1 MLNLYVMRH
10 SKSSWN
16 DHNISD
22 FERPLSSKGRKDIKF
37 IIKFLKIKKIKFD
50 FAYVSSSKRTKQ
62 TFKLLKKK
70 LKIKK
75 EILSKKLYLS
85 NENKIFNI
93 IKNTKKNYKNILL
106 VNHEPACKNLVNNLI
121 KKNYF
126 LFKEKKFSTS
136 AITKITFSI
145 KKWKKLKECSG
156 KLVFFKRPIDLT

>member
-50 FAYVSSSKRTKQ
+50 FAYVSSSKRTKE

-70 LKIKK
+70 IKIKK
-75 EILSKKLYLS
+75 EIFTKKLYLS
-85 NENKIFNI
+85 NEDKIFNI
-93 IKNTKKNYKNILL
+93 IKKTKNNYKSILL
-106 VNHEPACKNLVNNLI
+106 VNHEPTCKNLVNKLI

-126 LFKEKKFSTS
+126 LFKDKKFSTS

-145 KKWKKLKECSG
+145 KKWKKIKERSG
-156 KLVFFKRPIDLT
+156 KLVFFKRPIDLA

>member
-16 DHNISD
+16 DHNIND

-50 FAYVSSSKRTKQ
+50 FAYVSSSKRTKE

-70 LKIKK
+70 IKIKK
-75 EILSKKLYLS
+75 AIFSKKLYLS
-85 NENKIFNI
+85 NENKIFDI
-93 IKNTKKNYKNILL
+93 IKKTKKKYKNILL
-106 VNHEPACKNLVNNLI
+106 VNHEPTCKNLVNKLI

-136 AITKITFSI
+136 AITKIVFSI
-145 KKWKKLKECSG
+145 KKWKKIKECSG
-156 KLVFFKRPIDLT
+156 KLVFFKRPKDLI

>member
-50 FAYVSSSKRTKQ
+50 FAYVSSSKRTKE
-62 TFKLLKKK
+62 TFKLLKEKI
-70 LKIKK
+70 KIKK
-75 EILSKKLYLS
+75 EIFTKKLYLS

-93 IKNTKKNYKNILL
+93 IKKTKKKYKNILL

-145 KKWKKLKECSG
+145 KKWKKLKARSG
-156 KLVFFKRPIDLT
+156 KLIFFKRPVDLT

>member
-16 DHNISD
+16 DTNIND
-22 FERPLSSKGRKDIKF
+22 FGRPLSLKGRKDIKF
-37 IIKFLKIKKIKFD
+37 IIKFLKNKKIKFD

-70 LKIKK
+70 IKIKR
-75 EILSKKLYLS
+75 EILSKKLYLT
-85 NENKIFNI
+85 NENKIFNV

-106 VNHEPACKNLVNNLI
+106 VNHEPACKNLVNKLI

-136 AITKITFSI
+136 AIAKITFSI
-145 KKWKKLKECSG
+145 KKWKKLNEHSG
-156 KLVFFKRPIDLT
+156 KLIFFKRPIDLI

>member
-16 DHNISD
+16 VPNIND

-37 IIKFLKIKKIKFD
+37 IIKFLKKKKIKFD
-50 FAYVSSSKRTKQ
+50 FAYVSSSKRTTQ

-70 LKIKK
+70 VIIKK
-75 EILSKKLYLS
+75 EILSKKLYLTD
-85 NENKIFNI
+85 ENKIFNI

-106 VNHEPACKNLVNNLI
+106 VNHEPACKNLVNKLI

-136 AITKITFSI
+136 AFSI
-145 KKWKKLKECSG
+145 KKWKKLNERVG
-156 KLVFFKRPIDLT
+156 KLIFFKRPIDLI

>member
-50 FAYVSSSKRTKQ
+50 FAYVSSSKRTKE

-70 LKIKK
+70 IKIKK
-75 EILSKKLYLS
+75 KIFTKKLYLS
-85 NENKIFNI
+85 NEDKIFNI
-93 IKNTKKNYKNILL
+93 IKKTKNNYKSILL
-106 VNHEPACKNLVNNLI
+106 VNHEPTCKNLVNKLI

-145 KKWKKLKECSG
+145 KKWKKIKERSG
-156 KLVFFKRPIDLT
+156 KLVFFKRPIDLA

>member
-37 IIKFLKIKKIKFD
+37 IIKYLKKKKIKFD
-50 FAYVSSSKRTKQ
+50 FAYVSSSKRTTQ

-70 LKIKK
+70 VKIKK
-75 EILSKKLYLS
+75 KILSKNLYLTD
-85 NENKIFNI
+85 ENKIFNI

-106 VNHEPACKNLVNNLI
+106 VNHEPTCKNLVNKLI

-145 KKWKKLKECSG
+145 KKWIKLKERSG
-156 KLVFFKRPIDLT
+156 KLIFFKRPIDLT

>member
-16 DHNISD
+16 DANIND

-37 IIKFLKIKKIKFD
+37 IIKFLKRKKIKFD

-70 LKIKK
+70 IKIKK
-75 EILSKKLYLS
+75 EIISKNLYLTD
-85 NENKIFNI
+85 ENKILNI

-106 VNHEPACKNLVNNLI
+106 VNHEPTCKNLVNKLI

-126 LFKEKKFSTS
+126 LFKKKKFSTS
-136 AITKITFSI
+136 AITKITFPI
-145 KKWKKLKECSG
+145 NKWKKLNEFSG
-156 KLVFFKRPIDLT
+156 KLVFFKRPIDLI

>member
-16 DHNISD
+16 DANIND
-22 FERPLSSKGRKDIKF
+22 FERPLSPKGRKDIKF
-37 IIKFLKIKKIKFD
+37 IIKFLKRKKIKFD

-70 LKIKK
+70 IKIKK
-75 EILSKKLYLS
+75 ELFSKKLYLS
-85 NENKIFNI
+85 DENKIFNT
-93 IKNTKKNYKNILL
+93 IKKTKKNYKDILL
-106 VNHEPACKNLVNNLI
+106 VNHEPTCKNLVSKLI

-136 AITKITFSI
+136 GIAKINFPI
-145 KKWKKLKECSG
+145 KKWKKLNEYSG
-156 KLVFFKRPIDLT
+156 KLIFFKRPIDLI

>member
-50 FAYVSSSKRTKQ
+50 FAYVSSSKRTTQ

-70 LKIKK
+70 VKVKK
-75 EILSKKLYLS
+75 KILSKNLYLTD
-85 NENKIFNI
+85 ENKIFNI
-93 IKNTKKNYKNILL
+93 IKKTKKNYKNILL
-106 VNHEPACKNLVNNLI
+106 VNHEPACKNLVNKLI

-136 AITKITFSI
+136 AIAKIAFSI
-145 KKWKKLKECSG
+145 KKWKKIKECSG
-156 KLVFFKRPIDLT
+156 KLVFFKRPIDLI

>member
-16 DHNISD
+16 VPNIND

-37 IIKFLKIKKIKFD
+37 IIKFLKKKKIKFD
-50 FAYVSSSKRTKQ
+50 FAYVSSSKRTTQ

-70 LKIKK
+70 VIIKK
-75 EILSKKLYLS
+75 EILSKKLYLTD
-85 NENKIFNI
+85 ENKIFNI

-106 VNHEPACKNLVNNLI
+106 VNHEPACKNLVNKLI

-136 AITKITFSI
+136 AIAKITFSI
-145 KKWKKLKECSG
+145 KKWKKLNERVG
-156 KLVFFKRPIDLT
+156 KLIFFKRPIDLI

>member
-50 FAYVSSSKRTKQ
+50 FAYVSSSKRTTQ

-145 KKWKKLKECSG
+145 KKWIKLKERSG
-156 KLVFFKRPIDLT
+156 KLIFFKRPIDLT

>member
-50 FAYVSSSKRTKQ
+50 FAYVSSSKRTKE

-70 LKIKK
+70 IKIKK
-75 EILSKKLYLS
+75 EIFTKKLYLS
-85 NENKIFNI
+85 NEDKIFNI
-93 IKNTKKNYKNILL
+93 IKKTKNNYKSILL
-106 VNHEPACKNLVNNLI
+106 VNHEPACKNLVNKLI

-145 KKWKKLKECSG
+145 KKWKKIKERSG
-156 KLVFFKRPIDLT
+156 KLVFFKRPIDLA

>member
-37 IIKFLKIKKIKFD
+37 IIKYLKKKKIKFD
-50 FAYVSSSKRTKQ
+50 FAYVSSSKRTTQ

-70 LKIKK
+70 VKIKK
-75 EILSKKLYLS
+75 KILSKNLYLTD
-85 NENKIFNI
+85 ENKIFNI

-106 VNHEPACKNLVNNLI
+106 VNHEPACKNLVNKLI

-126 LFKEKKFSTS
+126 LFKGKKFSTS

-145 KKWKKLKECSG
+145 KKWKKIKERSG
-156 KLVFFKRPIDLT
+156 KLVFFKRPIDLI

>member
-50 FAYVSSSKRTKQ
+50 FAYVSSSKRTKE

-70 LKIKK
+70 IKIKK
-75 EILSKKLYLS
+75 EIFTKKLYLS

-93 IKNTKKNYKNILL
+93 IKKTKKNYKNILL
-106 VNHEPACKNLVNNLI
+106 INHEPACKNLVNNLI

-145 KKWKKLKECSG
+145 KKWKKIKERSG
-156 KLVFFKRPIDLT
+156 KLIFFKRPIDLT

>member
-50 FAYVSSSKRTKQ
+50 FAYVSSSKRTKE

-70 LKIKK
+70 IKIKK
-75 EILSKKLYLS
+75 KIFTKKLYLS
-85 NENKIFNI
+85 NEDKIFNI
-93 IKNTKKNYKNILL
+93 IKKTKNNYKSILL
-106 VNHEPACKNLVNNLI
+106 VNHEPACKNLVNKLIKKKQKTLTPGIMLI
-121 KKNYF
+121 KKN
-126 LFKEKKFSTS
+126 S
-136 AITKITFSI
+136 
-145 KKWKKLKECSG
+145 
-156 KLVFFKRPIDLT
+156 

>member
-50 FAYVSSSKRTKQ
+50 FAYVSSSKRTKE

-70 LKIKK
+70 IKIKK
-75 EILSKKLYLS
+75 EIFTKKLYLS

-93 IKNTKKNYKNILL
+93 IKKTKNNYKNILL
-106 VNHEPACKNLVNNLI
+106 VNHEPTCKNLVNKLI

-145 KKWKKLKECSG
+145 KKWKKIKERSG
-156 KLVFFKRPIDLT
+156 KLVFFKRPIDLA

>member
-16 DHNISD
+16 DANIND

-37 IIKFLKIKKIKFD
+37 IIKFLKIKRIKFD

-62 TFKLLKKK
+62 TFKLLKNKI
-70 LKIKK
+70 KIKK
-75 EILSKKLYLS
+75 EIFSKKLYLTD
-85 NENKIFNI
+85 ENKIFNI

-106 VNHEPACKNLVNNLI
+106 INHEPACKNLVNKLI

-126 LFKEKKFSTS
+126 LFNEKKFSTS

-145 KKWKKLKECSG
+145 KKWKKLNERSG
-156 KLVFFKRPIDLT
+156 KLIFFKRPIDLI

>member
-16 DHNISD
+16 VPNIND

-37 IIKFLKIKKIKFD
+37 IIKFLKKKKIKFD
-50 FAYVSSSKRTKQ
+50 FAYVSSSKRTTQ
-62 TFKLLKKK
+62 TFKLLKNKVI
-70 LKIKK
+70 IKK
-75 EILSKKLYLS
+75 EILSKKLYLTD
-85 NENKIFNI
+85 ENKIFNI

-106 VNHEPACKNLVNNLI
+106 VNHEPACKNLVNKLI

-136 AITKITFSI
+136 AIAKITFSI
-145 KKWKKLKECSG
+145 KKWKKLNERVG
-156 KLVFFKRPIDLT
+156 KLIFFKRPIDLI

>member
-50 FAYVSSSKRTKQ
+50 FAYVSSSKRTKE

-70 LKIKK
+70 IKIKK
-75 EILSKKLYLS
+75 EIFTKKLYLS

-93 IKNTKKNYKNILL
+93 IKKTKKNYKNILL
-106 VNHEPACKNLVNNLI
+106 INHEPACKNLVNNLI

-145 KKWKKLKECSG
+145 KKWKKLKERSG
-156 KLVFFKRPIDLT
+156 KLIFFKRPIDLT